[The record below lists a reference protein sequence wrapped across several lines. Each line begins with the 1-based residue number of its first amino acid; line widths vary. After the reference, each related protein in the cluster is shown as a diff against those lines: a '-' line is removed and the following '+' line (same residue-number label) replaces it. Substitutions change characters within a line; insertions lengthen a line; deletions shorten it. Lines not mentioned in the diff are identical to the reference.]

1 MADVILAIDLSK
13 LDKATVLPDEEYKV
27 ANIDEE
33 KKPDIETL
41 IKAKVLEFAGST
53 DDEKRANLPR
63 LKKNTLMIHAAVG
76 EVMKNLPA
84 GVERVDGHTVRP
96 LIDKIVNEEISK
108 LPVPKEPKEII

>member
-1 MADVILAIDLSK
+1 MALQVISKDLSN
-13 LDKATVLPDEEYKV
+13 LDKATVLSDEKYKV
-27 ANIDEE
+27 AIVDEA
-33 KKPDIETL
+33 KKPDIETM

-96 LIDKIVNEEISK
+96 LIDKIVNEEIGK
-108 LPVPKEPKEII
+108 LPVPKEIV